1 MLIYLKHCFFNSQFA
16 STTNFFGNKTVYMK
30 ILMNIAGKRND
41 LHQEIFLAIS
51 VLLHVPFKAHL
62 THQKHFLY

>member
-1 MLIYLKHCFFNSQFA
+1 MLIYLKHCFLIHSLLQQQ
-16 STTNFFGNKTVYMK
+16 NFLGIKTVYMK